1 MTRRKKAAVA
11 VAAVLIGGVLLGGLW
26 WYSPGP
32 EWLACTTAKNYAA
45 RFAPEYS
52 HHIRTMDVGR
62 PGDGFWIVGM
72 FREEDVEQNGP
83 ALHLEI
89 SGAMFPTRVTVA
101 YWWAREEMDWP
112 DYELP
117 VPG

>member
-1 MTRRKKAAVA
+1 MSRTKVVFLMIGSVLVGLILAA
-11 VAAVLIGGVLLGGLW
+11 LLW
-26 WYSPGP
+26 WHSPGR

-45 RFAPEYS
+45 GYAPEYS
-52 HHIRTMDVGR
+52 HHIRTMDVGG
-62 PGDGFWIVGM
+62 PDNGFWIVTM
-72 FREEDVEQNGP
+72 FREDDAEQSGP

-101 YWWAREEMDWP
+101 CWWAREEMDWP